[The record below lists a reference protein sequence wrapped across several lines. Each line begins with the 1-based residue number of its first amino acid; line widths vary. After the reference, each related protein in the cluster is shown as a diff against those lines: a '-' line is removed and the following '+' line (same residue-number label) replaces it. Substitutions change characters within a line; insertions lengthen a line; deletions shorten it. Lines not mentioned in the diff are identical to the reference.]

1 MPRWIPKSAII
12 AMHGELM
19 AEHGGLS
26 APVNKVSLDST
37 LARPQQ
43 LDNYGNP
50 PPDIFQLA
58 ASYGFGFA
66 KNHCFKD
73 GNKRISLVAIDV
85 FLALN
90 GYELNAVETN
100 AVFTIE
106 SLAAGNISEKSLSLW
121 IKENIN
127 LIKFL
132 YAK

>member
-1 MPRWIPKSAII
+1 MPRWLPKSAII
-12 AMHGELM
+12 AIHGELL

-26 APVNKVSLDST
+26 GSANETSLSST

-43 LDNYGNP
+43 LDNYGSP

-73 GNKRISLVAIDV
+73 GNKRVSLVAIDV

-90 GYELNAVETN
+90 GYELNAEEAN
-100 AVFTIE
+100 AAFTIE
-106 SLAAGNISEKSLSLW
+106 SLAAGNIDEKELSLW
-121 IKENIN
+121 IKKNTQA
-127 LIKFL
+127 LL
-132 YAK
+132 

>member
-12 AMHGELM
+12 AIHGELL

-26 APVNKVSLDST
+26 GPANEDSLSST

-43 LDNYGNP
+43 LNNYASP

-66 KNHCFKD
+66 KNHCFKE
-73 GNKRISLVAIDV
+73 GNKRVSLVAIDV

-90 GYELNAVETN
+90 GYELSAEETN

-106 SLAAGNISEKSLSLW
+106 SLAAGNISEVELSLW
-121 IKENIN
+121 IKENTQP
-127 LIKFL
+127 LS
-132 YAK
+132 